1 MIIVLTEVTML
12 LLSLMKMKSARLFKI
27 TPTTP
32 KRVPQSQPLWRG
44 CSDRGLEVSETE
56 TFPAIVGTIKIV

>member
-1 MIIVLTEVTML
+1 MIIVLTEDTRL
-12 LLSLMKMKSARLFKI
+12 LLSLMKMKSARLFRM
-27 TPTTP
+27 TPTAP

-44 CSDRGLEVSETE
+44 CSDMGLVVSETE